1 MYNFN
6 KLVLSIPKTR
16 GMIYIYFK
24 IFAYFW
30 SCFLRNHLSTPDSVS
45 RTAQPPLKILFANV
59 YGYFQKDLKSV
70 SEFSMINEGQYG
82 FGVINQPFRKFV

>member
-1 MYNFN
+1 MNQ
-6 KLVLSIPKTR
+6 
-16 GMIYIYFK
+16 
-24 IFAYFW
+24 
-30 SCFLRNHLSTPDSVS
+30 SVS

-82 FGVINQPFRKFV
+82 SGSSINLFESLSEGSLCLKSFMKGL